1 MTSSGTVARTR
12 TTPRAGALRRP
23 ALFLTAVLSTG
34 MVWSTAAL
42 PASAVVAVPA
52 ASAAAAVP
60 SLEDGPI
67 TAGQFAQ
74 AVQRAAG
81 RGASAVRQAGGASL
95 TVTPFQG
102 AGRTGVVRQNLASG
116 WVRIQTR
123 DASGRVLA
131 TSYQRGRDV
140 FTSPTELQAAALSY
154 FRLRVPRYV
163 ADPTADRAFYPL
175 LNLRGIRDT
184 SRARLTSGL
193 TGFTQTTTGTGVQ
206 LAASVAATG
215 EQALY
220 LVDGQGRLSRAQLP
234 TVGSTPASTRSF
246 TYTRPNFRIPSTRS
260 VAAEADVDTAV
271 YAFRVHRDTRD
282 QARRNGVDPTTQM
295 LLNVSRRTPAGAAR
309 VTRARG
315 TVTVSSPLRVF
326 TLQVFGST
334 VMVTFQPR

>member
-1 MTSSGTVARTR
+1 M
-12 TTPRAGALRRP
+12 
-23 ALFLTAVLSTG
+23 LTAGLATAG
-34 MVWSTAAL
+34 LAWSGAVV
-42 PASAVVAVPA
+42 PASAATAPAVVPVVVPA
-52 ASAAAAVP
+52 LA
-60 SLEDGPI
+60 DGPI
-67 TAGQFAQ
+67 TAGQFAK

-95 TVTPFQG
+95 TVAPFQG
-102 AGRTGVVRQNLASG
+102 AGRVGVVRQNLASG

-131 TSYQRGRDV
+131 TSYQRGRNV
-140 FTSPTELQAAALSY
+140 FTSPTDLQAAALSF
-154 FRLRVPRYV
+154 FRLRVPRFV
-163 ADPTADRAFYPL
+163 SDPTADRAFYPL

-206 LAASVAATG
+206 LTASVAATG
-215 EQALY
+215 EEALY
-220 LVDGQGRLSRAQLP
+220 AVDGQGRLTRAQLP
-234 TVGSTPASTRSF
+234 TVGTTPASTRTY
-246 TYTRPNFRIPSTRS
+246 TYTRPSFRIPSTRS
-260 VAAEADVDTAV
+260 VAGEPDVDTVV

-282 QARRNGVDPTTQM
+282 QARRNGVSPTPQM
-295 LLNVSRRTPAGAAR
+295 LMNVARRTPTGEAR

-315 TVTVSSPLRVF
+315 TVTASSPLRVF